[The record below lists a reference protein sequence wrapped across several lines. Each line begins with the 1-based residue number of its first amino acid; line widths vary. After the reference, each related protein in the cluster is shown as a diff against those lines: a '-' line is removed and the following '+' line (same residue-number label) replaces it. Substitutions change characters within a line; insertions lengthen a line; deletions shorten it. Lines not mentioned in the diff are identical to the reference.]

1 MALASVPSSSP
12 SFYNHLR
19 HVANPSAGGS
29 NISFNT
35 IKNKVHGGTFAF
47 SYYRGASFR
56 RVRLYNNWT
65 YGPGGVTPNGGLPTV
80 RTTSPTTV
88 TSGTSQLANVY
99 SKSFRNG
106 SYTGTINCNISYS
119 SNVIQDFFGWY
130 AAAGG
135 STFLSGSQTLS
146 FSVSNFT
153 SNYNWYGYV
162 VIFGGSCTPT
172 GTKISMA
179 EGPDKN
185 VEDLVPGDVLKSAN
199 VPGVPDTNVQD
210 FKRTDLY
217 DWDSGSNE
225 AESWTDWSLT
235 TARLVNIE
243 AIDVDELISINDG
256 QLKCT
261 PQHTLMMYS
270 ERLNLDGSRGWCM
283 RPASCLMEG
292 DYILQQ
298 NGTGIEVAK
307 TERIHATEENP
318 ITVYDI
324 NVEDDDFYWTDGFMS
339 HNKK

>member
-19 HVANPSAGGS
+19 HVTNPSRGGS

-35 IKNKVHGGTFAF
+35 IKGMVHGGTWAF
-47 SYYRGASFR
+47 SYYRNASFR
-56 RVRLYNNWT
+56 RVRLYNDWT
-65 YGPGGVTPNGGLPTV
+65 MGPGFFLPAGGLPTV
-80 RTTSPTTV
+80 KTTSPTTI
-88 TSGTSQLANVY
+88 TSGINNGDNIY

-106 SYTGTINCNISYS
+106 SYTGTITCQINYSTGLQQDFMGWYS
-119 SNVIQDFFGWY
+119 S
-130 AAAGG
+130 ASG
-135 STFLSGSQTLS
+135 SGLLSTSQTLS

-153 SNYNWYGYV
+153 NNYSWYGNVFIYS
-162 VIFGGSCTPT
+162 SCCPT

-185 VEDLVPGDVLKSAN
+185 IEDIVVGDVLKSAN
-199 VPGVPDTNVQD
+199 VPGAPNTSVQD

-217 DWDSGSNE
+217 DWDSGVTQSE
-225 AESWTDWSLT
+225 AWTDWSLT
-235 TARLVNIE
+235 TASVVDIE
-243 AIDVDELISINDG
+243 AHDVDELVSINDG
-256 QLKCT
+256 LLQCT
-261 PQHTLMMYS
+261 PQHTLMMYTQ
-270 ERLNLDGSRGWCM
+270 RMDGSRGWCM

-292 DYILQQ
+292 DHILQQ

-307 TERIHATEENP
+307 TERIYATEENP

-324 NVEDDDFYWTDGFMS
+324 NVEDDDFYWTNGFMS